1 MKPIGVEFG
10 ELSAKENASAAAL
23 HSGFVDLRSPNQS
36 LQRNAYARPFSAF
49 LGSPV
54 RRG

>member
-1 MKPIGVEFG
+1 MKPIGIEFG
-10 ELSAKENASAAAL
+10 ERSVKGNASAAAL

-36 LQRNAYARPFSAF
+36 LQRNAYARPFSVF
-49 LGSPV
+49 LGSQL